1 MPTNKSPLALTAVG
15 LAVLLVTSGC
25 LSGPLGS
32 DLTTDQIGERIEQK
46 YAEIDSYEANVT
58 TTISGAG
65 MNQTTVMHTV
75 AKPKARMMRTEY
87 TSPDSMAG
95 DLVVSNGSAMWMYD
109 ANENTAQNLDIS
121 GLELPTTPQYG
132 QLVEQFT
139 DQYDITQK
147 GTATIAGRDTYV
159 LELTPK
165 NNTEFAMNGTVWIDT
180 ERWFPVKTELSM
192 SVQNET
198 TTVTT
203 VYRNLTFNTGV
214 PNSTFEYEPPADA
227 TVETTTL
234 PSIQTYD
241 SRDAAAQNVSYAL
254 PEPDVPE
261 SFGLDQVSVTR
272 SEGNVS
278 VSLQYANE
286 TSSLSVMKR
295 NYQMGTSPDGETVS
309 IHGKTGTYQNLSSLG
324 IVTWGC
330 GDHQYS
336 VSGSLSKSSF
346 ISVAESI
353 ECSTTT
359 ANAAIA

>member
-1 MPTNKSPLALTAVG
+1 MPTNKSPLALTAIG

-46 YAEIDSYEANVT
+46 YTEIDSYEANVT
-58 TTISGAG
+58 TTISGAN
-65 MNQTTVMHTV
+65 MDQTTVMHTV
-75 AKPKARMMRTEY
+75 AKPKAGMTYTEY

-95 DLVVSNGSAMWMYD
+95 DLAVSNGSAMWTYD
-109 ANENTAQNLDIS
+109 ASENTAQKLDLS
-121 GLELPTTPQYG
+121 GLELPMTPNYG
-132 QLVEQFT
+132 QLIEQFT
-139 DQYDITQK
+139 NQYDITQK
-147 GTATIAGRDTYV
+147 GTATVADRDTYV

-165 NNTEFAMNGTVWIDT
+165 NDTEVAMNGTVWIDT

-203 VYRNLTFNTGV
+203 VYRDLTFNTGV

-254 PEPDVPE
+254 PEPDVSE
-261 SFGLDQVSVTR
+261 SFNLNQVSVTR

-278 VSLQYANE
+278 VSIQYANE
-286 TSSLSVMKR
+286 TTSLSVMKR
-295 NYQMGTSPDGETVS
+295 NYQMGTSPDGEMVS
-309 IHGKTGTYQNLSSLG
+309 IHGETGTYQNLGSLG
-324 IVTWGC
+324 IVTWDC
-330 GDHQYS
+330 GGYKYS
-336 VSGSLSKSSF
+336 VSGSLSEAAL
-346 ISVAESI
+346 IATAESI
-353 ECSTTT
+353 ECTSTPT
-359 ANAAIA
+359 AASA